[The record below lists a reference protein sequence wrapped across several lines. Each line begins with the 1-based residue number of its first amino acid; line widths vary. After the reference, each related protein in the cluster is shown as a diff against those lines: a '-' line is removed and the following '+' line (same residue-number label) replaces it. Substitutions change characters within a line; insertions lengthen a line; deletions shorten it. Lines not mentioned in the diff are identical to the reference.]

1 MNPIFRSLK
10 EQNPLPSPLL
20 LVGQKKE
27 VLLEEAGDFCRSL
40 LQRKATDH
48 PDLMFFTVESGSKTY
63 SMETIRMLIQEA
75 SLVPFEEPF
84 RYFVLDQVDTM
95 LPVHQNALL
104 KVLEEHPPFIKFILL
119 ATSVSPLLP
128 TILSRVKKFFLE
140 GFAEQRAQFPD
151 FTRPFSELHQEVQ
164 NFDEKYSFTDL
175 ENAELVMHR
184 LKQETLLWTLE
195 GARAETMHIKKKHL
209 LESFYALF
217 HTQDD

>member
-27 VLLEEAGDFCRSL
+27 ILLEEAGDFCRSL

-63 SMETIRMLIQEA
+63 SMETIRLLIQEA

-175 ENAELVMHR
+175 ENVELVMHR

>member
-1 MNPIFRSLK
+1 
-10 EQNPLPSPLL
+10 
-20 LVGQKKE
+20 
-27 VLLEEAGDFCRSL
+27 
-40 LQRKATDH
+40 
-48 PDLMFFTVESGSKTY
+48 
-63 SMETIRMLIQEA
+63 MLIQEA

-175 ENAELVMHR
+175 ENVEVVMHR